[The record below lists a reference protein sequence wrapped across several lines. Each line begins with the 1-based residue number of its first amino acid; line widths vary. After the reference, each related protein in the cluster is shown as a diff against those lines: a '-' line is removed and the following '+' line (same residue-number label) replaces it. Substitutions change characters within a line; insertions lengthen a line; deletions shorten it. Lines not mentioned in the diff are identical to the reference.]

1 MTRRLPSDTIVGTVS
16 EHSGAKV
23 GSGNSPTTERKKMN
37 AIAIGQEFETQ
48 RSHEKVKALEVIEN
62 KNGSLRVFVEN
73 TNGERRWTTVR

>member
-1 MTRRLPSDTIVGTVS
+1 M
-16 EHSGAKV
+16 A
-23 GSGNSPTTERKKMN
+23 

-48 RSHEKVKALEVIEN
+48 RSHDKVKALEVIEN

>member
-1 MTRRLPSDTIVGTVS
+1 
-16 EHSGAKV
+16 
-23 GSGNSPTTERKKMN
+23 MN
-37 AIAIGQEFETQ
+37 AIAVGQEFETQ